1 MFRKFKIFVDD
12 IVLMIQYSI
21 IIPHKNTPD
30 LLQRCLDSIPRRDDV
45 QVIVVDDNSDADKV
59 DFEHFPGIDDE
70 RVEVYLTKEGKG
82 AGYARNVGMSHA
94 KGEWLIFADADDYFY
109 TDNLSQL
116 MDMDIPDE
124 FDVVVWKSKYVYLDG
139 TYYVMGEDASDK
151 EDWELIKCNTTDKLY
166 LNYVTPWAKMVRRR
180 FLIKYVITF
189 DEVRYGN
196 DDMYSNKIGVNTI
209 SYLYVNSFMY
219 CHERLSGSLMET
231 VNIESLI
238 CRANV
243 YLRKNKYLLSQK
255 RHLIDIVGILYDIC
269 RLSYVKFI
277 FLTLKEVRLIG
288 LKQSY
293 NDYCKVCNWFGISK
307 IPFLS
312 KIINMSKFKNYLR
325 RRMQSFLG
333 VSRYSEGNISY
344 YRSLGVRIGDNVSI
358 ISPVSP
364 VIFSSEPYLVSVGD
378 NTTISFDVVFVTHDA
393 ATRVIRNLPDG
404 NRETVMYGTISVGN
418 NCFIGCR
425 TTILP
430 NVKIGDNAII
440 GAGSLVNRDIPSNVI
455 AAGNPCKV
463 ICTLDEYREKHKDE
477 FLYMVSLPYEK
488 KKVYLMEKFDIK

>member
-1 MFRKFKIFVDD
+1 MYKF
-12 IVLMIQYSI
+12 SI

-30 LLQRCLDSIPRRDDV
+30 LLQRCLDSIPCRDDV
-45 QVIVVDDNSDADKV
+45 QIIVVDDNSDADKV
-59 DFEHFPGIDDE
+59 DFDHFPGIDDQ
-70 RVEVYLTKEGKG
+70 RVEVYFTKKGKG

-116 MDMDIPDE
+116 MDMDIPNE

-139 TYYVMGEDASDK
+139 TYYVMGEDTSDK

-196 DDMYSNKIGVNTI
+196 DDMYSNKLGVNTL
-209 SYLYVNSFMY
+209 SYLYVNTFLY
-219 CHERLSGSLMET
+219 CHERLSGSLRET
-231 VNIESLI
+231 VNLESLV

-243 YLRKNKYLLSQK
+243 FFLKNKYLLSHE
-255 RHLIDIVGILYDIC
+255 RLMYDFVWILSDIY
-269 RLSYVKFI
+269 RLSYVT
-277 FLTLKEVRLIG
+277 FLKLTIKEAKVLGISRAY
-288 LKQSY
+288 K
-293 NDYCKVCNWFGISK
+293 DYSNICSRYGISK

-312 KIINMSKFKNYLR
+312 KIISMNRIKNYLR
-325 RRMQSFLG
+325 CKMQSFLR
-333 VSRYSEGNISY
+333 VPQQYTNSITYF
-344 YRSLGVRIGDNVSI
+344 RSLGVRIGNNVSI

-404 NRETVMYGTISVGN
+404 NRETVVYGTISLGK

-430 NVKIGDNAII
+430 NVKIGDNTII

-463 ICTLDEYREKHKDE
+463 ICTLDEYREKHKDD
-477 FLYMVSLPYEK
+477 FLYMVSLSYEEK
-488 KKVYLMEKFDIK
+488 KKYLMKHFDLNHE